1 MLNICYY
8 EIITLIFYKLKI
20 FVRELNYTIIA
31 PLISATIFVIIFKAI
46 NEFYNFSN
54 NQENFM
60 NFLIPGIIIM
70 IIIQETYSNISETL
84 INMKQIG
91 SFNDLL
97 LSPMSRGE
105 ICISFIISSIIIGI
119 FLSLTLTFI
128 LYIFNDFHL
137 FNLTRYLYYLII
149 TSLIFA
155 SIGSLIGFI
164 SFTWDFQQGFFNF
177 LITPISFFSGTFFP
191 ITLID
196 ESWRTYFYYNP
207 FYQIVSN
214 FRKSF
219 FENQNYFFIND
230 LLILFISF
238 VFIYITLFVFKK
250 GFKVIN

>member
-1 MLNICYY
+1 
-8 EIITLIFYKLKI
+8 
-20 FVRELNYTIIA
+20 
-31 PLISATIFVIIFKAI
+31 
-46 NEFYNFSN
+46 
-54 NQENFM
+54 M

-119 FLSLTLTFI
+119 FLSLILTLI